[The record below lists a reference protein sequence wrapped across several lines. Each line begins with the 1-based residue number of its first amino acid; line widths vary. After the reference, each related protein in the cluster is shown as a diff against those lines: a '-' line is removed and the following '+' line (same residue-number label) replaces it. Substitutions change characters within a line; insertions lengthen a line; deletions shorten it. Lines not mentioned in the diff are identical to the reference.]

1 MTIHVCL
8 VCLEVNFVIFDFC
21 CFKRCCYFGGDLQLY
36 RYMSHMHDIFTR
48 AIQFHR
54 SPLCKPCVLHGVATD
69 GGEIHAPPVTHCI
82 GQKTPQMRPAL
93 GIHVVPS
100 CPRGLVE
107 IFQMHFLWTKRR
119 PPVFIG
125 VFLKIFKRTCTTIGA
140 CLEWSFVFLNKEGN
154 KG

>member
-1 MTIHVCL
+1 
-8 VCLEVNFVIFDFC
+8 
-21 CFKRCCYFGGDLQLY
+21 
-36 RYMSHMHDIFTR
+36 MSHMHDIFTR
-48 AIQFHR
+48 AIQFHG

-69 GGEIHAPPVTHCI
+69 GGEIHTPPVTHCI

-125 VFLKIFKRTCTTIGA
+125 VFLKIFKRTCTNIGA
-140 CLEWSFVFLNKEGN
+140 CLEWSFVVKHRGEQRLERAPQVPTGIHSPNKPVFCTSN
-154 KG
+154 QTQPTQ